1 MNIPYS
7 SRSHPIRLAPNQI
20 HQKKYKNTTKKSDFF
35 CQNEIYISNRI
46 INIPNY
52 DQYFSPVIKSSYL
65 KIAELHDEDLFLD
78 QDQEEQENQNKDHKH
93 KQYML
98 LTYLDLERP
107 VALSEAK
114 GAGERW
120 NSGDVSRGSY
130 GSNDSFYQ
138 YFYNKQNQMIPKKY
152 LLTLIDTYKYLLSS
166 LQILHNQDIVYLNI
180 TPKTILFDLNNKP
193 ILTTFNK
200 SFHIQSLNGERKSNL
215 FAKYDP
221 SNYFLP
227 IEIHIL
233 CFLEQSYNTSIS
245 IMNIETV
252 CNDYIQWGLKPL
264 NIFSSEFIEQ
274 FKTSTISSL
283 QSFINK
289 PKGEIVTGIIQQ
301 YYKTWD
307 KYSLSM
313 MYFSL
318 LTGIFNNKNKNIS
331 KNKFVCGFS
340 ELLIQNIHIN
350 TRKTIT
356 IQKNASLFNEFMY
369 SVGYEE
375 LIEIVSFFT

>member
-1 MNIPYS
+1 MNIPIS
-7 SRSHPIRLAPNQI
+7 CRSPSFRVQSNQT
-20 HQKKYKNTTKKSDFF
+20 HQKKNKNTTKKSDFF

-46 INIPNY
+46 ITIPNY
-52 DQYFSPVIKSSYL
+52 DQYFSPVIKKTYL
-65 KIAELHDEDLFLD
+65 KIRELHDEDLL
-78 QDQEEQENQNKDHKH
+78 QEQYQNRENED

-98 LTYLDLERP
+98 LTYLD
-107 VALSEAK
+107 
-114 GAGERW
+114 
-120 NSGDVSRGSY
+120 Y
-130 GSNDSFYQ
+130 GSNNSFYQ
-138 YFYNKQNQMIPKKY
+138 YFYNKQNQLVPKKY

-180 TPKTILFDLNNKP
+180 TPKNILFDLNNKP
-193 ILTTFNK
+193 ILTNFDK
-200 SFHIQSLNGERKSNL
+200 SFHIQTMNEERKSNL
-215 FAKYDP
+215 FSKYDP

-227 IEIHIL
+227 IEIHML
-233 CFLEQSYNTSIS
+233 CFLQQSSSNISIS
-245 IMNIETV
+245 MMNIETV
-252 CNDYIQWGLKPL
+252 CNDYIQWGLNPL
-264 NIFSSEFIEQ
+264 NIFSSEFIEH
-274 FKTSTISSL
+274 FKTSTVLSL

-289 PKGEIVTGIIQQ
+289 PKDEIITGIIQQ
-301 YYKTWD
+301 YCVTWD

-331 KNKFVCGFS
+331 KNKFVRGFS

-375 LIEIVSFFT
+375 LIEMVSFFYE

>member
-1 MNIPYS
+1 MNTANF
-7 SRSHPIRLAPNQI
+7 SRSHLIRLAPNQI
-20 HQKKYKNTTKKSDFF
+20 QQKKYKNITKKSDFF

-65 KIAELHDEDLFLD
+65 KIAELHDEDLFL
-78 QDQEEQENQNKDHKH
+78 EQENQDHNHKH
-93 KQYML
+93 NQYML
-98 LTYLDLERP
+98 LTYLD
-107 VALSEAK
+107 
-114 GAGERW
+114 
-120 NSGDVSRGSY
+120 Y

-193 ILTTFNK
+193 ILTNFGK
-200 SFHIQSLNGERKSNL
+200 SFHIQTMNEWSEPKSDGTPETTVDGVERKSNL

-227 IEIHIL
+227 IEMHVL
-233 CFLEQSYNTSIS
+233 CFLEQSSSNPSIS
-245 IMNIETV
+245 MMNIETV

-264 NIFSSEFIEQ
+264 NIFSPEFIEQ
-274 FKTSTISSL
+274 FKTSTILSL

-289 PKGEIVTGIIQQ
+289 PKDEIVTGIIQQ
-301 YYKTWD
+301 YCETWG
-307 KYSLSM
+307 KYSLNM

-375 LIEIVSFFT
+375 LIEMVSFFL

>member
-1 MNIPYS
+1 MNIPNY
-7 SRSHPIRLAPNQI
+7 SRSHPLRLAPNQI
-20 HQKKYKNTTKKSDFF
+20 QQKKYKNTTKKSDFF
-35 CQNEIYISNRI
+35 CQNEIHISNRI

-52 DQYFSPVIKSSYL
+52 DKYFSPVIKSSYL
-65 KIAELHDEDLFLD
+65 KIAELHDEDLL
-78 QDQEEQENQNKDHKH
+78 QENQNKDHKH

-98 LTYLDLERP
+98 LTYLD
-107 VALSEAK
+107 
-114 GAGERW
+114 
-120 NSGDVSRGSY
+120 Y

-138 YFYNKQNQMIPKKY
+138 YFYNKQNQMVPKKY
-152 LLTLIDTYKYLLSS
+152 LLTLIDTYKYLLNS
-166 LQILHNQDIVYLNI
+166 LQLLHTQDIVYLNI

-193 ILTTFNK
+193 VLTKFDK
-200 SFHIQSLNGERKSNL
+200 SFHIQTMNEERKSNL

-233 CFLEQSYNTSIS
+233 CFLEQSSNNTSIS
-245 IMNIETV
+245 IMNVETV
-252 CNDYIQWGLKPL
+252 CDDYIQWGLKPL
-264 NIFSSEFIEQ
+264 NIFSPEFIEQ
-274 FKTSTISSL
+274 FKTSTVLSL

-289 PKGEIVTGIIQQ
+289 PKDEIVTGIIQQ
-301 YYKTWD
+301 YCATWG

-375 LIEIVSFFT
+375 LIEMVSFFI

>member
-1 MNIPYS
+1 
-7 SRSHPIRLAPNQI
+7 
-20 HQKKYKNTTKKSDFF
+20 
-35 CQNEIYISNRI
+35 
-46 INIPNY
+46 
-52 DQYFSPVIKSSYL
+52 
-65 KIAELHDEDLFLD
+65 
-78 QDQEEQENQNKDHKH
+78 
-93 KQYML
+93 ML
-98 LTYLDLERP
+98 LTYLD
-107 VALSEAK
+107 
-114 GAGERW
+114 
-120 NSGDVSRGSY
+120 Y

-152 LLTLIDTYKYLLSS
+152 LLTLIDTYKYLLNS
-166 LQILHNQDIVYLNI
+166 LQLLHTQDIVYLNI
-180 TPKTILFDLNNKP
+180 TPKNILFDLNNKP
-193 ILTTFNK
+193 VLTNFDK
-200 SFHIQSLNGERKSNL
+200 SFHIQTMNEWSEPKSDGTPETTVDGVERKSNL

-227 IEIHIL
+227 IELHIL
-233 CFLEQSYNTSIS
+233 CFLEQSSLHNTSIS
-245 IMNIETV
+245 MMNIETV

-264 NIFSSEFIEQ
+264 NIFSPEFIEQ
-274 FKTSTISSL
+274 FKTSTIFSL

-289 PKGEIVTGIIQQ
+289 PKEEIVTGIIQQ

-331 KNKFVCGFS
+331 KNKFVRGFS

-375 LIEIVSFFT
+375 LIEMVSFFYE

>member
-1 MNIPYS
+1 MNIPIS
-7 SRSHPIRLAPNQI
+7 CRSPSFRLQPNQT
-20 HQKKYKNTTKKSDFF
+20 HQKKNKNTTKKSDFF

-52 DQYFSPVIKSSYL
+52 DQCFSPVIKNSYL
-65 KIAELHDEDLFLD
+65 KIRELHDEDLLQEQY
-78 QDQEEQENQNKDHKH
+78 QDQEHNH

-98 LTYLDLERP
+98 LTYID
-107 VALSEAK
+107 
-114 GAGERW
+114 
-120 NSGDVSRGSY
+120 Y

-138 YFYNKQNQMIPKKY
+138 YFYNKQNQMVPKKY

-180 TPKTILFDLNNKP
+180 TPKNILFDLNNKP
-193 ILTTFNK
+193 ILTNFNK
-200 SFHIQSLNGERKSNL
+200 SFHIQTLNEERKSNL
-215 FAKYDP
+215 FSKYDP

-227 IEIHIL
+227 IEIHVL
-233 CFLEQSYNTSIS
+233 CFLQQSSSNISIS
-245 IMNIETV
+245 MMNIETV

-264 NIFSSEFIEQ
+264 NVFSSEFIEH
-274 FKTSTISSL
+274 FKTSSILSL

-289 PKGEIVTGIIQQ
+289 PKDEIITGIIQK
-301 YYKTWD
+301 YWVTWD

-318 LTGIFNNKNKNIS
+318 LTGIFNNKNKNKNKNIS
-331 KNKFVCGFS
+331 QNKFVCGFS

-375 LIEIVSFFT
+375 LIEMVSFFT

>member
-1 MNIPYS
+1 MNIPVS
-7 SRSHPIRLAPNQI
+7 CRSPSFRLQPNQI
-20 HQKKYKNTTKKSDFF
+20 HQKKNKNTTKKSDFF

-52 DQYFSPVIKSSYL
+52 DQYFSPVIKNSYL
-65 KIAELHDEDLFLD
+65 KIRELHDEDLLQEQYQD
-78 QDQEEQENQNKDHKH
+78 QDKEHKH

-98 LTYLDLERP
+98 LTYLD
-107 VALSEAK
+107 
-114 GAGERW
+114 
-120 NSGDVSRGSY
+120 Y

-138 YFYNKQNQMIPKKY
+138 YFYNKQNQMVPKKY

-180 TPKTILFDLNNKP
+180 TPKNILFDLNNKP
-193 ILTTFNK
+193 ILTNFNK
-200 SFHIQSLNGERKSNL
+200 SFHIQTLNEERKSNL
-215 FAKYDP
+215 FSKYDP

-227 IEIHIL
+227 IEIHVL
-233 CFLEQSYNTSIS
+233 CFIEQSSSNISIS
-245 IMNIETV
+245 MMNIDTV

-264 NIFSSEFIEQ
+264 NVFSSEFIEH
-274 FKTSTISSL
+274 FKTSTILSL

-289 PKGEIVTGIIQQ
+289 PKDEIITGIIQK
-301 YYKTWD
+301 YWVTWD

-375 LIEIVSFFT
+375 LIEMVSFFT

>member
-7 SRSHPIRLAPNQI
+7 SRSHPLRLTPNQI
-20 HQKKYKNTTKKSDFF
+20 QQKKYKNTTKKSDFF
-35 CQNEIYISNRI
+35 CQNEIHISNRI

-65 KIAELHDEDLFLD
+65 KIAELHDKDLFLE
-78 QDQEEQENQNKDHKH
+78 QEEQENQNKNHKH

-98 LTYLDLERP
+98 LTYID
-107 VALSEAK
+107 
-114 GAGERW
+114 
-120 NSGDVSRGSY
+120 Y
-130 GSNDSFYQ
+130 GINDSIPNSFYQ
-138 YFYNKQNQMIPKKY
+138 YFYNKQNQMVPKKY
-152 LLTLIDTYKYLLSS
+152 LLTLIDTYKYLLNS
-166 LQILHNQDIVYLNI
+166 LQLLHTQDIVYLNI
-180 TPKTILFDLNNKP
+180 TPKNILFDLNNKP
-193 ILTTFNK
+193 ILTNFGK
-200 SFHIQSLNGERKSNL
+200 SFHIQTMNEERKSNL

-227 IEIHIL
+227 IETHIL
-233 CFLEQSYNTSIS
+233 CFLEQSSNNTSIS
-245 IMNIETV
+245 MMNIETV
-252 CNDYIQWGLKPL
+252 CNDYIQCGLKPL
-264 NIFSSEFIEQ
+264 NIFSPEFIEQ
-274 FKTSTISSL
+274 FKTSTILSL

-289 PKGEIVTGIIQQ
+289 PKDEIVTGIIQQ

-375 LIEIVSFFT
+375 LIEIVSFFL

>member
-1 MNIPYS
+1 MNIPIS
-7 SRSHPIRLAPNQI
+7 CRSPSFRLQPNQT
-20 HQKKYKNTTKKSDFF
+20 HQKKNKNTTKKSDFF

-52 DQYFSPVIKSSYL
+52 DQYFSPVIKKSYL
-65 KIAELHDEDLFLD
+65 KIRELHDEDLLQEQYQD
-78 QDQEEQENQNKDHKH
+78 QDKEH

-98 LTYLDLERP
+98 LTYLD
-107 VALSEAK
+107 
-114 GAGERW
+114 
-120 NSGDVSRGSY
+120 Y
-130 GSNDSFYQ
+130 GSNDSFYH
-138 YFYNKQNQMIPKKY
+138 YFYNKQNQMVPKKY

-180 TPKTILFDLNNKP
+180 TPKNILFGLNNNP
-193 ILTTFNK
+193 ILTNFDK
-200 SFHIQSLNGERKSNL
+200 SFHIQTLNEERKSNL
-215 FAKYDP
+215 FSKYDP

-227 IEIHIL
+227 IEIHVL
-233 CFLEQSYNTSIS
+233 CFLQQSSSNISIS
-245 IMNIETV
+245 MMNIETV

-264 NIFSSEFIEQ
+264 NVFSSEFIEH
-274 FKTSTISSL
+274 FKTSSVLSL

-289 PKGEIVTGIIQQ
+289 PKDEIITGIIQK
-301 YYKTWD
+301 YWVTWD

-375 LIEIVSFFT
+375 LIEMVSFFT

>member
-1 MNIPYS
+1 MNIPIS
-7 SRSHPIRLAPNQI
+7 CRSPSFRVQSNQT
-20 HQKKYKNTTKKSDFF
+20 HQKKNKNTTKKSDFF

-46 INIPNY
+46 ITIPNY
-52 DQYFSPVIKSSYL
+52 DQYFSPVIKKTYL
-65 KIAELHDEDLFLD
+65 KIRELHDEDLL
-78 QDQEEQENQNKDHKH
+78 QEQYQNRENED

-98 LTYLDLERP
+98 LTYLD
-107 VALSEAK
+107 
-114 GAGERW
+114 
-120 NSGDVSRGSY
+120 Y
-130 GSNDSFYQ
+130 GSNNSFYQ
-138 YFYNKQNQMIPKKY
+138 YFYNKQNQLVPKKY

-180 TPKTILFDLNNKP
+180 TPKNILFDLNNKP
-193 ILTTFNK
+193 ILTNFDK
-200 SFHIQSLNGERKSNL
+200 SFHIQTMNEERKSNL
-215 FAKYDP
+215 FSKYDP

-227 IEIHIL
+227 IEIHML
-233 CFLEQSYNTSIS
+233 CFLQQSSSNISIS
-245 IMNIETV
+245 MMNIETV
-252 CNDYIQWGLKPL
+252 CNDYIQWGLNPL
-264 NIFSSEFIEQ
+264 NIFSSEFIEH
-274 FKTSTISSL
+274 FKTSTVLSL

-289 PKGEIVTGIIQQ
+289 PKDEIITGIIQQ
-301 YYKTWD
+301 YCVTWD

-331 KNKFVCGFS
+331 KNKFVRGFS

-356 IQKNASLFNEFMY
+356 IQKNASLFNDFMY

-375 LIEIVSFFT
+375 LIEMVSFFL

>member
-1 MNIPYS
+1 MNTTNF
-7 SRSHPIRLAPNQI
+7 SRTPSANVYGVQSLTGAYGFGSLQSPSFRLAPKQI
-20 HQKKYKNTTKKSDFF
+20 QQKKYKNITKKSDFF

-46 INIPNY
+46 INIPNH
-52 DQYFSPVIKSSYL
+52 DQYFSPVIKKSYL

-78 QDQEEQENQNKDHKH
+78 QEIQDH

-98 LTYLDLERP
+98 LTYLD
-107 VALSEAK
+107 
-114 GAGERW
+114 
-120 NSGDVSRGSY
+120 Y

-138 YFYNKQNQMIPKKY
+138 YFYNKQNQLIPKKY

-166 LQILHNQDIVYLNI
+166 LQLLHNQDIVYLNI
-180 TPKTILFDLNNKP
+180 TPKNILFDLNNKP
-193 ILTTFNK
+193 VLTNFDK
-200 SFHIQSLNGERKSNL
+200 SFHIQTLNEERKRNL

-221 SNYFLP
+221 ANYFLP

-233 CFLEQSYNTSIS
+233 CFLDQFGASRSVSGCEQKCSSNISIS
-245 IMNIETV
+245 MMNIETV
-252 CNDYIQWGLKPL
+252 CNDYIQLGLNPL
-264 NIFSSEFIEQ
+264 NIFSTEFIEH
-274 FKTSTISSL
+274 FKTSTIFSL

-289 PKGEIVTGIIQQ
+289 PKDEIITGIIQQ
-301 YYKTWD
+301 YYASWD

-318 LTGIFNNKNKNIS
+318 LTGIFNNKNIS
-331 KNKFVCGFS
+331 KNKFVSGFS

-375 LIEIVSFFT
+375 LIEMVSFFT

>member
-1 MNIPYS
+1 MNIPIS
-7 SRSHPIRLAPNQI
+7 CRSPSFRVQSNQTY
-20 HQKKYKNTTKKSDFF
+20 QKKNKNTTKKSDFF

-46 INIPNY
+46 INIPSY
-52 DQYFSPVIKSSYL
+52 DQYFSPVIKKSYL
-65 KIAELHDEDLFLD
+65 KIRELHDEDLL
-78 QDQEEQENQNKDHKH
+78 QEQYQNRENED

-98 LTYLDLERP
+98 LTYLD
-107 VALSEAK
+107 
-114 GAGERW
+114 
-120 NSGDVSRGSY
+120 Y
-130 GSNDSFYQ
+130 GINNSFYQ
-138 YFYNKQNQMIPKKY
+138 YFYNKQNQLVPKKY

-166 LQILHNQDIVYLNI
+166 LQILDNQDIVYLNI
-180 TPKTILFDLNNKP
+180 TPKNILFDLNNKP
-193 ILTTFNK
+193 ILTNFDK
-200 SFHIQSLNGERKSNL
+200 SFHIQTMNEERKSNL
-215 FAKYDP
+215 FSKYDP

-227 IEIHIL
+227 IEIHML
-233 CFLEQSYNTSIS
+233 CFLQHSSSNISIS
-245 IMNIETV
+245 MMNIETV

-264 NIFSSEFIEQ
+264 NIFSPEFIEH
-274 FKTSTISSL
+274 FKTSTVLSL

-289 PKGEIVTGIIQQ
+289 PKDEIITGIIQQ
-301 YYKTWD
+301 YCVTWD

-331 KNKFVCGFS
+331 KNISKNKFVRGFS

-375 LIEIVSFFT
+375 LIEMVSFFYE